1 MPESESEAA
10 EAAGAS
16 GAADAVDVPEAI
28 VIVGA
33 SLSGAKA
40 AEALREKGYDGRIVL
55 IGEEPHRPYERPPLS
70 KGYLTGK
77 SEREKAYVHEES
89 WYAEKN
95 IELRTGSRVVSI
107 DRAGHAVRLAD
118 ASRVGYSK
126 LLLATGAS
134 PRHLPVLG
142 GNADQVVYLRTI
154 DDSERL
160 RGLFG
165 QIKRLVIVG
174 AGWIGL
180 EAAAAARGAG
190 VDVTVVESEQLPL
203 LRVLGP
209 EIGGHFADLHRR
221 NGVDFRF
228 GEAVGEI
235 TTEGGYATGVR
246 LRDGSV
252 VPTDAVLVAIG
263 AAPNTQLA
271 EDADLPVDNGV
282 LVDAALRTDDPDIFA
297 VGDVARAYNPRYKQR
312 IRVEHWANAL
322 TQPAVA
328 AASML
333 GVQAEYTRL
342 PYFFTDQY
350 DLGMEY
356 LGYVEPGGYDRL
368 VIRGD
373 QASGEFVA
381 FWLAEGRVLAG
392 MNVNVWDV
400 GDQIRALIESGVQ
413 VDPDALGD
421 LNTPLDSLV
430 K

>member
-1 MPESESEAA
+1 MPASE
-10 EAAGAS
+10 
-16 GAADAVDVPEAI
+16 PF

-40 AEALREKGYDGRIVL
+40 AEALRAKGYDGPIVL
-55 IGEEPHRPYERPPLS
+55 VGDEPHRPYERPPLS
-70 KGYLTGK
+70 KDYLIGK
-77 SEREKAYVHEES
+77 SEREKAFVHPES
-89 WYAEKN
+89 WYAEHEV
-95 IELRTGSRVVSI
+95 ELRLGSHVSAI
-107 DRAGHAVRLAD
+107 ERGAHQIRLAD
-118 ASRVGYSK
+118 ASRLNYAK

-142 GNADQVVYLRTI
+142 GNADRVVSLRTI

-165 QIKRLVIVG
+165 QIQRLVIIG

-190 VDVTVVESEQLPL
+190 VEVTVVETAELPL

-209 EIGGHFADLHRR
+209 QMARHFAELHRR
-221 NGVDFRF
+221 NGVEFRF
-228 GEAVGEI
+228 GEVVNEI

-252 VPTDAVLVAIG
+252 LPTDAVLVAVG
-263 AAPNTQLA
+263 VVPNTQLA
-271 EDADLPVDNGV
+271 EDAGLAVDNGV
-282 LVDAALRTDDPDIFA
+282 LVDASLRTDDPDIFA
-297 VGDVARAYNPRYKQR
+297 VGDVARAYHPKYDKR

-322 TQPAVA
+322 NQPEVA
-328 AASML
+328 AAAML
-333 GVQAEYTRL
+333 GEEAQYTRL

-356 LGYVEPGGYDRL
+356 LGYVEPDGYDQ
-368 VIRGD
+368 VVTRGD
-373 QASGEFVA
+373 PAGGEFIA
-381 FWLAEGRVLAG
+381 FWLAGGRVLAG

-400 GDQIRALIESGVQ
+400 GDQIRALIESGRA
-413 VDPDALGD
+413 VDAERLADP
-421 LNTPLDSLV
+421 NTPLESLV
-430 K
+430 SD

>member
-1 MPESESEAA
+1 MPASEA
-10 EAAGAS
+10 S
-16 GAADAVDVPEAI
+16 EAI

-33 SLSGAKA
+33 SLTGAKA
-40 AEALREKGYDGRIVL
+40 AEALRAKGYDGRIVL
-55 IGEEPHRPYERPPLS
+55 VGEEPHAPYERPPLS
-70 KGYLTGK
+70 KDYLMGK
-77 SEREKAYVHEES
+77 SERDKAFVHPES
-89 WYAEKN
+89 WYAEHDV
-95 IELRTGSRVVSI
+95 ELRTGAHVASI
-107 DRAGHAVRLAD
+107 ERSTHQVRLAD
-118 ASRVGYSK
+118 ASRIGYSK

-142 GNADQVVYLRTI
+142 GNAQRVVYLRTL

-165 QIKRLVIVG
+165 QIRRLAVIG

-180 EAAAAARGAG
+180 EVAAAARGAG
-190 VDVTVVESEQLPL
+190 VEVVVVETERLPL

-209 EIGGHFADLHRR
+209 ETAEHFAGLHRR

-252 VPTDAVLVAIG
+252 VEAEAVLVAIG

-271 EDADLPVDNGV
+271 EDADLAVDDGV

-297 VGDVARAYNPRYKQR
+297 AGDVARAYHPRFKQR

-322 TQPAVA
+322 NQPEVA
-328 AASML
+328 AAGML
-333 GVQAEYTRL
+333 GEQAEYTRL

-356 LGYVEPGGYDRL
+356 VGYVEPGGYDRL
-368 VIRGD
+368 VTRGD
-373 QASGEFVA
+373 PASGEFIA

-400 GDQIRALIESGVQ
+400 TDSISALIESGAQ
-413 VDPDALGD
+413 IDPDALAD
-421 LNTPLDSLV
+421 PDTPLDSLG

>member
-1 MPESESEAA
+1 MPGSEAF
-10 EAAGAS
+10 
-16 GAADAVDVPEAI
+16 

-40 AEALREKGYDGRIVL
+40 AEALRAKGYDGRIVL
-55 IGEEPHRPYERPPLS
+55 VGEEPHLPYERPPLS
-70 KGYLTGK
+70 KGYLIGK
-77 SEREKAYVHEES
+77 SEREKAFVHPES
-89 WYAEKN
+89 WYAEN
-95 IELRTGSRVVSI
+95 RVELRTGSHVAAI
-107 DRAGHAVRLAD
+107 DRASHQVRLAD
-118 ASRVGYSK
+118 ATRLDYAK

-142 GNADQVVYLRTI
+142 GNADRVVYLRTI

-165 QIKRLVIVG
+165 RIGRLVVIG

-180 EAAAAARGAG
+180 EAAAAARAAG
-190 VDVTVVESEQLPL
+190 VDVVVVETEQLPL
-203 LRVLGP
+203 QRVLGP
-209 EIGGHFADLHRR
+209 EMGEHFAELHRR

-228 GEAVGEI
+228 GEIVGEI

-252 VPTDAVLVAIG
+252 LATDAVLAAIG
-263 AAPNTQLA
+263 VSPNTQLA
-271 EDADLPVDNGV
+271 QDADLPVDNGV
-282 LVDAALRTDDPDIFA
+282 LVDAALRTDDPDIYA
-297 VGDVARAYNPRYKQR
+297 VGDVARAYHPRYKQH

-322 TQPAVA
+322 NQPQVA
-328 AASML
+328 AAGML
-333 GVQAEYTRL
+333 GEQAEYTRL

-356 LGYVEPGGYDRL
+356 VGYVEPGGYDRL
-368 VIRGD
+368 VTRGD
-373 QASGEFVA
+373 PASGEFIA

-400 GDQIRALIESGVQ
+400 TEPIRALIESGAQ
-413 VDPDALGD
+413 VDPEALADPG
-421 LNTPLDSLV
+421 TALDSLAG
-430 K
+430 